1 MTYRMH
7 PDMRLGEVKLKVSD
21 LERSVRF
28 YEEVVGLKTLHRN
41 GNTAELT
48 ADGQNTLVALKEIPE
63 AVVTKRRSASGLYH
77 FALLLPTRK
86 DLGLSLRRLIES
98 GIHIGQ
104 SDHFVSE
111 ALYISDP
118 DNNGIEIY
126 RDRPRGS
133 AAAEQAVTLG
143 EIEREIL
150 PSGGI
155 SLFVEFNPV
164 GGPLRDFAENRL
176 ERFAFLRQRVLDSN
190 RRLWI
195 HFALHDAFVLQFL
208 QPLGQHFAAQVG
220 KVGIDLPEPPRTGHQ
235 IVYDQRY
242 PSFAQQLRRF
252 LKPRAYV
259 LFVQWYHLS
268 PTSISYT
275 YSKCLYNLN
284 INSNLT
290 CEINYYI
297 LTYEK

>member
-126 RDRPRGS
+126 RDRPREEWTYDAEGHVRMGGDPIDWDGLLQEAEGHPWS
-133 AAAEQAVTLG
+133 GIPAGTTIGHVHFHVADLAQSERFYCGLLGLDVMADATVFMGAQFGAAGGYHHHFGLNIWAGAGAGPAPDNATGIAYATVILPDRAALDALLANLRSGGVEAAEGDGAWFVTD
-143 EIEREIL
+143 
-150 PSGGI
+150 PSGI
-155 SLFVEFNPV
+155 RLRLTV
-164 GGPLRDFAENRL
+164 G
-176 ERFAFLRQRVLDSN
+176 
-190 RRLWI
+190 
-195 HFALHDAFVLQFL
+195 
-208 QPLGQHFAAQVG
+208 
-220 KVGIDLPEPPRTGHQ
+220 
-235 IVYDQRY
+235 
-242 PSFAQQLRRF
+242 
-252 LKPRAYV
+252 
-259 LFVQWYHLS
+259 
-268 PTSISYT
+268 
-275 YSKCLYNLN
+275 
-284 INSNLT
+284 
-290 CEINYYI
+290 
-297 LTYEK
+297 